1 MKIGIENYFASLK
14 GFPRN
19 FGDPLKLLILLS
31 SILLIHK
38 LSSEQIVACY
48 FNQSSKKLY
57 TLPLS
62 LKIRELKL
70 CLKSSALNEDKWW
83 GLIAGLRLFWASQP
97 TKCISSMIIYI
108 RIGELIIKTHF

>member
-1 MKIGIENYFASLK
+1 MKRGIENYFASLK

-62 LKIRELKL
+62 LKIREVKL
-70 CLKSSALNEDKWW
+70 CLTSNNVNEDKQW
-83 GLIAGLRLFWASQP
+83 GLNAGLRLFWASEP
-97 TKCISSMIIYI
+97 MNMVN
-108 RIGELIIKTHF
+108 L